1 MANVNTS
8 SDPRSLSAAAYERLR
23 KSEQNQYELR
33 EHFKDTLK
41 FSKTELS
48 ALELDTEEK
57 FREFW
62 NESIV
67 AKKQFDARRNRG
79 FRKGAKNFVNA
90 ATVAW
95 TSITPVLEILRGA
108 GEPFSNIAFGTVAF
122 AFTIAANRENMER
135 RIVATLKCIEDRRPG
150 IQLYRNA
157 YQENG
162 ETNSRLQQAIAD
174 AYISFIEFCIAT
186 VTFHTRTSISR
197 WFKALGPSTSLD
209 DTVPRVEEAILNIR
223 LICEELLNKNVAELK
238 IHNRDLRRDNDSYK
252 LEYIRNVMDLP
263 PHSDATEYG
272 NLERAREDVK
282 REYRDWYARLRTPND
297 PLASVRN
304 NQVFLSWRTSSKHR
318 ILLLIGYNKVKQA
331 RHCWLSP
338 IALDLITEG
347 NPPKQED
354 LYVSYLLNTMASNKR
369 FEHVACS
376 LLFRLLSAHP
386 HVLRDGEQYSE
397 LQAEL
402 QSYKSA
408 IDAHSQLQTTQ
419 TLLTTIAL
427 RVLNMFDPSKT
438 VWIIVDRID
447 ECRNEPEDKS
457 RQETRNLHRKTL
469 LKFLVRLVEDE
480 SLRVKVRVLGV
491 VNGLDW
497 RAEEHRDEIDQ
508 MKKESIEFLPLWQA
522 RHVSV

>member
-135 RIVATLKCIEDRRPG
+135 RIVATLNCIEDRRPG

-304 NQVFLSWRTSSKHR
+304 NQVFLSW
-318 ILLLIGYNKVKQA
+318 
-331 RHCWLSP
+331 P
-338 IALDLITEG
+338 
-347 NPPKQED
+347 
-354 LYVSYLLNTMASNKR
+354 
-369 FEHVACS
+369 
-376 LLFRLLSAHP
+376 
-386 HVLRDGEQYSE
+386 
-397 LQAEL
+397 
-402 QSYKSA
+402 
-408 IDAHSQLQTTQ
+408 
-419 TLLTTIAL
+419 L